1 MLFKI
6 SLRNVR
12 RSLKDY
18 AIYFFTLVIGVSIFY
33 VFNAISTQTAM
44 LQLDDSSYE
53 IVGLLKNSLSATS
66 VFVAIIL
73 ALLVVY
79 ASRFLMKRRHKEFAV
94 YQTLGMSKGSISVML
109 LFETVIIGLAS
120 LVVGLLLGTA
130 LSQVMSA
137 VVANLFEADM
147 TSYKFMFSSESA
159 TKTILYFVL
168 MYLAVV
174 VFNNLSI
181 GRMKLIDLIQSGR
194 KTERI
199 TNRNV
204 VLCVITFVAA
214 MIALI
219 YAYHCVGWDYNSLD
233 EKKLVLCIALGSVS
247 TFLIFWSVSGVA
259 LRLMRL
265 MKKRFYHSI
274 NAFTFRQVSSVINTM
289 VFSMTIICL
298 MLFIT
303 ICTIASAFSIR
314 NSMNA
319 NIQEL
324 CPADVEIANGLSSES
339 DIESV
344 QDYKNIRAIY
354 EDAGYDITEGMKDYV
369 ELNTYT
375 DANLTIGKSLEPFLE
390 QIQETNPYLDYDA
403 SETIV
408 TLSEYNRLME
418 LYGRKPLE
426 LNQGE
431 YIMICN
437 FANMKDLRDSV
448 LAVGKDITVFGH
460 VLSAKYTECQDG
472 FIEISNSHINTGIY
486 VVPDEVV
493 SNQIP
498 NNSYFIGNYAETS
511 TDGRKQIEDQEYQIF
526 HDVLDYEST
535 QNDGYLMMKIDTKE
549 AILSDAIGLGAV
561 IAFLGLYIGFVF
573 LISCGA
579 ILSLKCLSESVD
591 GSERYT
597 ILRKI
602 GVDERVISK
611 SLLMQTGIFFFAP
624 LALAI
629 VHSFVGLRFA
639 KFVLITFGT
648 EQVMKSIGIASI
660 ILFVIYGGYFMIT
673 YANSKRIISD

>member
-1 MLFKI
+1 MNYKEI
-6 SLRNVR
+6 E
-12 RSLKDY
+12 
-18 AIYFFTLVIGVSIFY
+18 
-33 VFNAISTQTAM
+33 M
-44 LQLDDSSYE
+44 PSY
-53 IVGLLKNSLSATS
+53 
-66 VFVAIIL
+66 
-73 ALLVVY
+73 
-79 ASRFLMKRRHKEFAV
+79 
-94 YQTLGMSKGSISVML
+94 
-109 LFETVIIGLAS
+109 
-120 LVVGLLLGTA
+120 GTWA
-130 LSQVMSA
+130 
-137 VVANLFEADM
+137 E
-147 TSYKFMFSSESA
+147 
-159 TKTILYFVL
+159 
-168 MYLAVV
+168 
-174 VFNNLSI
+174 
-181 GRMKLIDLIQSGR
+181 MKLSYM
-194 KTERI
+194 KTHEQEE
-199 TNRNV
+199 
-204 VLCVITFVAA
+204 LEE
-214 MIALI
+214 MAL
-219 YAYHCVGWDYNSLD
+219 
-233 EKKLVLCIALGSVS
+233 
-247 TFLIFWSVSGVA
+247 
-259 LRLMRL
+259 
-265 MKKRFYHSI
+265 
-274 NAFTFRQVSSVINTM
+274 
-289 VFSMTIICL
+289 
-298 MLFIT
+298 
-303 ICTIASAFSIR
+303 
-314 NSMNA
+314 
-319 NIQEL
+319 
-324 CPADVEIANGLSSES
+324 
-339 DIESV
+339 
-344 QDYKNIRAIY
+344 
-354 EDAGYDITEGMKDYV
+354 AGT
-369 ELNTYT
+369 LPT
-375 DANLTIGKSLEPFLE
+375 FLE
-390 QIQETNPYLDYDA
+390 QFQETYPYLVYDA

-437 FANMKDLRDSV
+437 FANMKDLRDAV
-448 LAVGKDITVFGH
+448 LKVGNDITVFGH
-460 VLSAKYTECQDG
+460 VLSPKYTECQDG
-472 FIEISNSHINTGIY
+472 FIEISNSRINAGFY

-526 HDVLDYEST
+526 NEVLDYERT
-535 QNDGYLMMKIDTKE
+535 QTDGHLLMKIDTKE

-624 LALAI
+624 LALAV